1 MISLSLSLLDH
12 PDVIMESNSTS
23 TIVPEGEAVSFD
35 CSYQDNNQMN
45 FDNYT
50 IHWTVTNA
58 VANQVHDDINVSD
71 NTSTIVLLYPST
83 SVDVMCT
90 VNRTISGGYV
100 IENTTS
106 THLTI
111 VRECQITVL

>member
-1 MISLSLSLLDH
+1 M
-12 PDVIMESNSTS
+12 NS
-23 TIVPEGEAVSFD
+23 
-35 CSYQDNNQMN
+35 
-45 FDNYT
+45 DNYT

-111 VRECQITVL
+111 VRECQITVLYIYIQDYTYRNHHFVYIQLQNILGACY